1 MGTASP
7 LYEDGVSMRSRLFV
21 ASVVVLGLSVAG
33 CGGAGH
39 SALPASPGGASGAQK
54 QRVTFAIDVPKQTGA
69 ANRLHPQYISPATT
83 QLAIAITEGGT
94 PVAGYPVT
102 VPLTPTSGGCTSTLA
117 STECQLTIA
126 LGAGSYVATLT
137 AEDTGGTA
145 LSSAQ
150 SVALTVVA
158 GTNNTVSLVLSGVP
172 ASITAQLLPGSS
184 DELVLNAFD
193 ADQNLIV
200 GPGAPTFTVNETSG
214 IALTITQPTTSAPNV
229 ATVAPGAS
237 GTAALTVT
245 AAYTGTGVTNACTL
259 SGAVCSA
266 NVTLTSSLPV
276 FVGSLEDD
284 TVVEHQAPYAS
295 GPTVSF
301 GNVGSGIEGLAADGA
316 GDVFVSTTTSVAE
329 YAPPYTVPAAVTI
342 PPGGGAIAL
351 GTGGAL
357 FVGGEFNVYAYA
369 PPYTGTPVT
378 TQTVEPG
385 GTQLALAVSADGEL
399 AVPKIEQLDVFA
411 PPYTGTPTPVTTD
424 IVGPASVVFD
434 ASDDLIV
441 VNSVPGTV
449 DVYAPPYTGTPTPV
463 AGVNG
468 PIGLALDAS
477 GDLFVAN
484 NNNNTVTE
492 YVPPY
497 TGAAV
502 ATLSTDLD
510 GPFPL
515 AIDRFGDL
523 FVGNYTN
530 ATIAEFTPPYTG
542 TPTVF
547 AAGVTEP
554 RELAVGSGFVLTISL

>member
-1 MGTASP
+1 
-7 LYEDGVSMRSRLFV
+7 MRSGFLV
-21 ASVVVLGLSVAG
+21 ALLAVLGLGVAG

-39 SALPASPGGASGAQK
+39 TALPGTPSGASAAQK

-69 ANRLHPQYISPATT
+69 GNRQRPQYVSPATT

-117 STECQLTIA
+117 STECQLTIS

-137 AEDTGGTA
+137 AEDAGGTA

-150 SVALTVVA
+150 SVAFTVVA

-172 ASITAQLLPGSS
+172 ASITAQPLPGST
-184 DELVLNAFD
+184 DQLVLNAFD

-200 GPGAPTFTVNETSG
+200 GPGAPTFTVSETSG
-214 IALTITQPTTSAPNV
+214 IALTITQPTTTAPNV
-229 ATVAPGAS
+229 ATIVPGAS
-237 GTAALTVT
+237 GTAALTVA
-245 AAYTGTGVTNACTL
+245 AAYSGSGETNACTL

-276 FVGSLEDD
+276 FVGSLEGDS
-284 TVVEHQAPYAS
+284 VVEHQAPYAT

-329 YAPPYTVPAAVTI
+329 YAPPYTVPATVTL
-342 PPGGGAIAL
+342 PPGGGAITL
-351 GTGGAL
+351 GPGGAL
-357 FVGGEFNVYAYA
+357 FVGGDFNVYEYT

-385 GTQLALAVSADGEL
+385 ATQLGLAVSADGEL
-399 AVPKIEQLDVFA
+399 AVPKTEQLYVFA
-411 PPYTGTPTPVTTD
+411 PPYTGTPTTVTTD
-424 IVGPASVVFD
+424 IVGAAAVAFD

-449 DVYAPPYTGTPTPV
+449 DVYPPPYTGTPTAV

-468 PIGLALDAS
+468 PIGIALDAS

-492 YVPPY
+492 YTPPY

-502 ATLSTDLD
+502 ATISTDLS

-515 AIDRFGDL
+515 AIDRLGDL

-530 ATIAEFTPPYTG
+530 ATIAEFAPPYTG

-547 AAGVTEP
+547 PAGVSEP
-554 RELAVGSGFVLTISL
+554 RELAVGSGFVLTISP